1 MIKEA
6 ISSVIDGKD
15 LDEQA
20 AERVMSTIMDGEA
33 TPAQIACF
41 ITALRL
47 KGEHV
52 SEITGCARAMR
63 SRVKKVKAPEVKAPE
78 AGVVDTCGTGGDGSN
93 TFNISTVAAL
103 VAAGMGLVV
112 AKHGNRSV
120 SSRCG
125 SADLLRE
132 LGVNIEAAV
141 ECVERCLAEAGIG
154 FLYAPLLHPAM
165 KYAIGPRREI
175 GIRTVFNILG
185 PLTNPAGAKMQ
196 LLGVYDGALAGV
208 LAEVLGRLGSTRAMV
223 VHGEDGLDE
232 ITLTGPT
239 LVAELKAGA
248 VSTYSIAPA
257 DLGLE
262 CVDAGDLKGGD
273 EKENARIARSVLS
286 GEPGPARDTVLANA
300 AAVAVVG
307 GKAADLR
314 QGVAAARESI
324 DSGAAR
330 EKLERLVELTT
341 AAA

>member
-6 ISSVIDGKD
+6 ISSVIDGLD

-20 AERVMSTIMDGEA
+20 SEQVMSTIMDGEA

-63 SRVKKVKAPEVKAPE
+63 SRVKKVKPPEVKPPGT
-78 AGVVDTCGTGGDGSN
+78 GVVDTCGTGGDGSN

-132 LGVNIEAAV
+132 LGVNIEAGV

-196 LLGVYDGALAGV
+196 LLGVYDGALTSV

-239 LVAELKAGA
+239 VVAELEAGA
-248 VSTYSIAPA
+248 VRTYSVSPA

-262 CVDAGDLKGGD
+262 SVDAGDLKGGD
-273 EKENARIARSVLS
+273 EKENARIARSVLA

-314 QGVAAARESI
+314 QGVAAARQSI

-341 AAA
+341 SAA